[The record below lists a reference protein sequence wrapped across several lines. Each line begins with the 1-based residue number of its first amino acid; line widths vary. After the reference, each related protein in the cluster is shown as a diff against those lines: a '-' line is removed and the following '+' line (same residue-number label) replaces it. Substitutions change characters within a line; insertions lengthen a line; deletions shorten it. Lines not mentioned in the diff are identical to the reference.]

1 MSLGRHKFWHYFI
14 IVKGNNA
21 YGGEKKIRRERKR
34 KEKITWEKKGVGG
47 EESMMIDCGWEEKNI
62 KFCCD

>member
-34 KEKITWEKKGVGG
+34 KEKITWEKKGGWGG
-47 EESMMIDCGWEEKNI
+47 REYD
-62 KFCCD
+62 D